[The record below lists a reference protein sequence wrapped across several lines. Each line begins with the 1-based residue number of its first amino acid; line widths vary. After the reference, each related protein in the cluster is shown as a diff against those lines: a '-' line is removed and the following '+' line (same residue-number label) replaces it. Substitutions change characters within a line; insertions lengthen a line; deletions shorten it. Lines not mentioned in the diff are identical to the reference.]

1 MTQNDA
7 HLSQYN
13 QKSCYVYLLVG
24 KAITEPVLSA
34 LVKGTES
41 GQQNL
46 QVLFREILSWSDVGL
61 ELGKAEKE
69 LLPFPLLG
77 QYRIGSI

>member
-1 MTQNDA
+1 
-7 HLSQYN
+7 
-13 QKSCYVYLLVG
+13 
-24 KAITEPVLSA
+24 
-34 LVKGTES
+34 VKGTES